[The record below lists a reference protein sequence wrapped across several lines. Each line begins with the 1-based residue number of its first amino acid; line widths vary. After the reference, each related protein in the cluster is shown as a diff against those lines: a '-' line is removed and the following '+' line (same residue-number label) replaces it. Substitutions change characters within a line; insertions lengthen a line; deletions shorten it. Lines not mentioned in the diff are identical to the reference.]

1 LYTLTLAVLVDPE
14 PKAHVLVEH
23 EVEDSTTRY
32 VDVLVATTVGVLDN
46 HSTQEQVN
54 MHSMHCVGGTSV
66 DGDEVEHV
74 LMCNGHVVSR
84 LQRGVLP
91 QCNRQ

>member
-1 LYTLTLAVLVDPE
+1 MYTLTLAVLVDPE

-54 MHSMHCVGGTSV
+54 MHCIHCVGGTSV

-74 LMCNGHVVSR
+74 LMCNGYAVMNTAES
-84 LQRGVLP
+84 LP
-91 QCNRQ
+91 RPCV